1 VSKKQRIILSVTV
14 AWVLFVAFW
23 AQSVNDVT
31 PFFRNPDF
39 YFITIVSIAVVAG
52 LRQWYRWIQRGR
64 AE

>member
-1 VSKKQRIILSVTV
+1 MTV